1 MSTPDRDRLMA
12 YIDNELD
19 PAVRAA
25 VEADAAA
32 MIEIAALQRQADAIR
47 TLFAPAAAEPVPAR
61 LDPHRLALVRN
72 RQRVQ
77 AVGRA
82 AMIVAVLGVG
92 IAAGWM
98 LRPSGEAPA
107 LYDRLIANAVS
118 AHTVYV
124 AEQRHAVEVSG
135 SESEHLSN
143 WLSNRLASKLAMPDL
158 SAEGLSFLGGRL
170 LPAPEVAGGRAAQLM
185 YEDAAGERLTL
196 YITPSNGVG
205 GPALDTVRFGVD
217 TAVYWADD
225 IFTCTLVGPQPP
237 EAMQAVLTSVA
248 AQLSPGQSQR
258 GYRDL

>member
-19 PAVRAA
+19 PAGRAA

-196 YITPSNGVG
+196 YITPSNGGG

>member
-19 PAVRAA
+19 PAGRAA

-107 LYDRLIANAVS
+107 L
-118 AHTVYV
+118 
-124 AEQRHAVEVSG
+124 
-135 SESEHLSN
+135 
-143 WLSNRLASKLAMPDL
+143 
-158 SAEGLSFLGGRL
+158 
-170 LPAPEVAGGRAAQLM
+170 
-185 YEDAAGERLTL
+185 
-196 YITPSNGVG
+196 
-205 GPALDTVRFGVD
+205 
-217 TAVYWADD
+217 
-225 IFTCTLVGPQPP
+225 
-237 EAMQAVLTSVA
+237 
-248 AQLSPGQSQR
+248 
-258 GYRDL
+258 